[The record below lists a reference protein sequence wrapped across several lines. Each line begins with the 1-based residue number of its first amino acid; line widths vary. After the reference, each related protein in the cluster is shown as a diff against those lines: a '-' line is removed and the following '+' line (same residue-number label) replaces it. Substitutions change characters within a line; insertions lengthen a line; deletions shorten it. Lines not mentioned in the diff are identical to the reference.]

1 MKKIAG
7 LIILITVVSKFF
19 GFARDITLAYFYG
32 ASNVS
37 DAYLIALTIPSVIFA
52 FISTGISTAYIPMY
66 SKIEKEYGV
75 AEGNKY
81 TNNLVNILLVLCT
94 LIAISSLLFT
104 EQIVIVFA
112 SGFEGE
118 TLELA
123 IQFTQVSI
131 IGIYFTGLI
140 HIFSGYLQI
149 KGNFMIP
156 ALIGFPL
163 NFFIILSIFLSSNI
177 HIMILAIGSVIA
189 TASQLLLLLPFLRR
203 KGYRYAFTFDL
214 KDEHIKKMMYLALP
228 VIIGASVVQI
238 NVLVDRTIAS
248 RIVVGGISALN
259 FANTLNGFV
268 LGIVVVSISTAMYP
282 LISKM
287 AAEKN
292 IIGLK
297 KSVAEAISGVNL
309 LVIPATIGFMIF
321 AKPIVTLL
329 FGRGAFGAEAIAL
342 TSYALF
348 FYSLGMIGMGL
359 NMVLSRA
366 FYSIQD
372 TKTPMINATIAIVL
386 NIILNIILS
395 KLLGIGGLAL
405 ATSISAIVT
414 MILLFISL
422 HKKIGPFGL
431 KKLTISF
438 MKILIASCLMG
449 AIAWGSYY
457 FLKENININL
467 ALVITIVLGAA
478 VYFVLIYF
486 MKIEEV
492 NVIISILKRKIGQ
505 KTV

>member
-1 MKKIAG
+1 MKKTAG
-7 LIILITVVSKFF
+7 LLMLITIVSKLF
-19 GFARDITLAYFYG
+19 GFARDIMLAYFYG

-52 FISTGISTAYIPMY
+52 FIAAGISTGYIPMY
-66 SKIEKEYGV
+66 SNIEKEFGV

-81 TNNLVNILLVLCT
+81 TNNLVNILLVFCT
-94 LIAISSLLFT
+94 IVVISSLLFT

-348 FYSLGMIGMGL
+348 YYSLGMIGVGL
-359 NMVLSRA
+359 NLVLLRA
-366 FYSIQD
+366 FYSLQD
-372 TKTPMINATIAIVL
+372 MKIPMINATIAVVL

-395 KLLGIGGLAL
+395 KFLGIGGLAL

-414 MILLFISL
+414 MILLLNSL

-431 KKLTISF
+431 KKLMISF

-449 AIAWGSYY
+449 IIARGSYY
-457 FLKENININL
+457 FLTENININL
-467 ALVITIVLGAA
+467 ALFIAIVLGAA

-486 MKIEEV
+486 MKIEEID
-492 NVIISILKRKIGQ
+492 VIVSTFKSKICRKE
-505 KTV
+505 V